1 MSGTERSEGGAIP
14 PLTPA
19 MGAAYALA
27 VHGVV
32 LSGTEAGWFTAEML
46 RGAGAVAR
54 AADGVALADV
64 RMASFDALLQGE
76 GA

>member
-1 MSGTERSEGGAIP
+1 MSGTERSEGGAVP

-27 VHGVV
+27 VHGVA
-32 LSGTEAGWFTAEML
+32 LSEAEAAWFTAEML
-46 RGAGAVAR
+46 RGAGAVAC

-64 RMASFDALLQGE
+64 RMASFDVLLQGE

>member
-1 MSGTERSEGGAIP
+1 
-14 PLTPA
+14 

-27 VHGVV
+27 VHGVA
-32 LSGTEAGWFTAEML
+32 LSEAETAWFTAEML
-46 RGAGAVAR
+46 RGAGTVAR

-64 RMASFDALLQGE
+64 RMASFDVLLQGE

>member
-1 MSGTERSEGGAIP
+1 MSGTDGPEGGTVP
-14 PLTPA
+14 PLTPT

-27 VHGVV
+27 VHGVA

-64 RMASFDALLQGE
+64 RMASFDVLSQGE